1 MFGIERT
8 LMWIMHQSAS
18 RAPRA
23 DQQLKRRSRCDNY
36 EYVNRTK
43 KSVVINNSVL
53 RFCFKIYEQIDE
65 GKLARAQKKNIIL
78 SWITFLLE

>member
-1 MFGIERT
+1 MPTRVKGLGCFGIGRT
-8 LMWIMHQSAS
+8 LVWIMHQSAS

-43 KSVVINNSVL
+43 KLVVINNSVL
-53 RFCFKIYEQIDE
+53 IFASRFTNK
-65 GKLARAQKKNIIL
+65 
-78 SWITFLLE
+78 